1 MLLLLNSLANPNA
14 LSDVIHCA
22 RQSIEQWE
30 LLRNVMTRQY
40 IMNEF
45 TLTDQMEE
53 YLAYVLHAE
62 DLFYHSIEK
71 NIDNLC
77 QI

>member
-1 MLLLLNSLANPNA
+1 
-14 LSDVIHCA
+14 
-22 RQSIEQWE
+22 
-30 LLRNVMTRQY
+30 MTRQY

-53 YLAYVLHAE
+53 YMAYVLHAE

-71 NIDNLC
+71 TSITYAKYR
-77 QI
+77 I

>member
-1 MLLLLNSLANPNA
+1 
-14 LSDVIHCA
+14 
-22 RQSIEQWE
+22 
-30 LLRNVMTRQY
+30 MTRQY

-53 YLAYVLHAE
+53 YMAYVLHAE